1 MNSNLKKMWIVTTT
15 DGRQYMYDSFEAA
28 FLAARTLFGWEGY
41 TITSTVDDFIAV
53 SKVRDKERK
62 T

>member
-1 MNSNLKKMWIVTTT
+1 MYKVTTT
-15 DGRQYMYDSFEAA
+15 DGREYMYDTFESA

-41 TITSTVDDFIAV
+41 TITNSDGTELT

-62 T
+62 L